1 MAYNRQC
8 RVKIHAS
15 SVGPT
20 GSCGPD
26 EETLFRGVDFASR
39 CCINEVCAGRGAPLH
54 TPGHVLKISPPFV
67 RHPAQKEVFYEKFE
81 GAVCLLRRGIPL
93 PRALAVTAVLIAIN
107 ITLDLLNIRIQ
118 LTPQLRI
125 GFGFLTSAMVGMLF
139 GPVVA
144 MTAGAA
150 TDLLGWLVNN
160 GGGAYFPGFTLTAV
174 LAGLI
179 WGVAL
184 YKNRCAGTGRLPPNW

>member
-1 MAYNRQC
+1 MS
-8 RVKIHAS
+8 KIKQ
-15 SVGPT
+15 
-20 GSCGPD
+20 
-26 EETLFRGVDFASR
+26 LFKNSAAEFR
-39 CCINEVCAGRGAPLH
+39 
-54 TPGHVLKISPPFV
+54 SP
-67 RHPAQKEVFYEKFE
+67 RT
-81 GAVCLLRRGIPL
+81 
-93 PRALAVTAVLIAIN
+93 LAVTAVLIAIN

-150 TDLLGWLVNN
+150 SDLLGWLVNN

-184 YKNRCAGTGRLPPNW
+184 YEKPLCWYRALAAKFCINTLLNIGLNSVWLYLYYGQNFQLATLPMRIGKNLLLLPLEVLMLLFVGKIVTDIERRNTRRISR

>member
-1 MAYNRQC
+1 MKNLKEQVVCSAE
-8 RVKIHAS
+8 
-15 SVGPT
+15 
-20 GSCGPD
+20 D
-26 EETLFRGVDFASR
+26 FRS
-39 CCINEVCAGRGAPLH
+39 
-54 TPGHVLKISPPFV
+54 
-67 RHPAQKEVFYEKFE
+67 
-81 GAVCLLRRGIPL
+81 

-184 YKNRCAGTGRLPPNW
+184 YKKPLRWYRALAAKLVINTVLNIGLNSVWLYLYYGQSFQLATLPLRIGKNLLILPLEVLMLLFVGRIVLDIDRRSARQIQPRS